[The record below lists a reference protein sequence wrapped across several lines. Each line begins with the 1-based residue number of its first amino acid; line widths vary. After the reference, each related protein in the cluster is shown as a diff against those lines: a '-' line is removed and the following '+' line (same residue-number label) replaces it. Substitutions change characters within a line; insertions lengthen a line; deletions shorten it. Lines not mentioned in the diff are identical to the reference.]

1 MKFLFLLFIT
11 TASIANC
18 LALDRE
24 AFTFTKYDLNV
35 GIEPE
40 QQRLTVRGKITLRND
55 SSSPQKNLCLQ
66 ISSTLHWRSIHIGD
80 KAVQYVTQ
88 SYTSDID
95 HTGEL
100 SEAIVTLPQE
110 VPPKGTVELEIGYE
124 GVIPLDATR
133 LTRIGVPNKIAEHTD
148 WDAIGKSFT
157 AVRGIGYVAWYP
169 VAVDFA
175 NLSEGNSLFETI
187 GKWKAREAQTEF
199 KVALH
204 YTEGGAEEVPRLM
217 CNGKAGA
224 EMYEGAGILMGSM
237 ECSFLLLGMTAPTL
251 AMGAYSVLDHQ
262 TIAVDYIDV
271 HKSAAE
277 NYALAAELAVPFVT
291 EWFGAPK
298 EKIGTIELADP
309 EAAPFESGTLLMTP
323 LASSD
328 SRLYRLNAVHQL
340 THAAFPSPRP
350 WIYEGLAHFAQALDR
365 EQQSG
370 RQAALDF
377 MGSHRTAIAETEKT
391 LSANRK
397 DDTND
402 ALINTS
408 NEEFYRS
415 KAMSVWWML
424 RDMVGEEAFKKTL
437 AAYHP
442 EQDKDPAYMQHLLEA
457 QSKRDLQ
464 WFFDGWVYH
473 DRGLPDFRVESA
485 FTRPSTGGGYVVTV
499 TVENLGEVGAEVP
512 VTVKIDGGEV
522 TKRLEVHA
530 KAKVL
535 IRMDCPSTPQE
546 VVVNDGSV
554 PESDM
559 SNNTFKI
566 EIPAAV
572 KRN

>member
-1 MKFLFLLFIT
+1 MKFLFLLCVLV
-11 TASIANC
+11 ASVANC

-24 AFTFTKYDLNV
+24 AFTFTKYDLDV
-35 GIEPE
+35 RIEPE
-40 QQRLTVRGKITLRND
+40 QQRLAVRGKITLRND
-55 SSSPQKNLCLQ
+55 SASPQKNLCLQ
-66 ISSTLHWRSIHIGD
+66 ISSTLHWRSIHVAD

-88 SYTSDID
+88 PYASDAD

-110 VPPKGTVELEIGYE
+110 IPPKGTVELEIGYE

-133 LTRIGVPNKIAEHTD
+133 LTRIGVPQKIAEHTD

-187 GKWKAREAQTEF
+187 GKWKAREAQAELKIHLDYSGENTEAPPILLCNSKSPGRLVSQLSRIKF
-199 KVALH
+199 VA
-204 YTEGGAEEVPRLM
+204 VD
-217 CNGKAGA
+217 
-224 EMYEGAGILMGSM
+224 
-237 ECSFLLLGMTAPTL
+237 CSFTLLGLTVPTFAL
-251 AMGAYSVLDHQ
+251 GPYSVLDHQ
-262 TIAVDYIDV
+262 TITIEHIDE
-271 HKSAAE
+271 HQSAAE

-298 EKIGTIELADP
+298 EKIEAIELSNP
-309 EAAPFESGTLLMTP
+309 EAAPFESGSILFTP
-323 LASSD
+323 LSTSD
-328 SRLYRLNAVHQL
+328 SRLYRRTAVHQL

-350 WIYEGLAHFAQALDR
+350 WIYEGLAHFAQALDL

-377 MGSHRTAIAETEKT
+377 MGPHRTAIADAEKV
-391 LSANRK
+391 LAANRK
-397 DDTND
+397 DDTTD

-415 KAMSVWWML
+415 KAMFVWWML
-424 RDMVGEEAFKKTL
+424 RDTVGEEAFKRAV

-442 EQDKDPAYMQHLLEA
+442 EQDKDSAYMQHLIEA

-485 FTRPSTGGGYVVTV
+485 YPRPTTGGGYVVTV

-512 VTVKIDGGEV
+512 VTVKMDGGEI

-530 KAKVL
+530 KAKALLRV
-535 IRMDCPSTPQE
+535 DCASTPQQ

-554 PESDM
+554 PESDV

-572 KRN
+572 K